1 MHLPTDGDLYDTH
14 EIYAGPDGMVY
25 FTQRMHDRVGR
36 FTLDGRVEFFDLPDG
51 ARPHGLRFSPTGGW
65 YITLEN
71 FDEIVELSKED
82 GSIVATYSV
91 AFDDPQIQ
99 GIVGPHGLAID

>member
-1 MHLPTDGDLYDTH
+1 
-14 EIYAGPDGMVY
+14 
-25 FTQRMHDRVGR
+25 
-36 FTLDGRVEFFDLPDG
+36 
-51 ARPHGLRFSPTGGW
+51 
-65 YITLEN
+65 
-71 FDEIVELSKED
+71 LSKED